1 MPTLCP
7 ALAELPNRRLFLAIF
22 LFCCFLMS
30 FGFYL
35 QYHLGLEPCPL
46 CMTQRIF
53 IVLSGLLALLASVHN
68 PATRGTSIYA
78 GATAMAAIA
87 GGSFSGRQI
96 YLQGLPADQV
106 PACGPGLS
114 YMLEVFPW
122 TQTLAAMLKGDG
134 NCAEVVWS
142 FLGLSIPEWTLIAFA
157 GIAGAAIFVLLRNRC
172 GQTT

>member
-1 MPTLCP
+1 MPFSPSAFT
-7 ALAELPNRRLFLAIF
+7 NRRLFFALF

-53 IVLSGLLALLASVHN
+53 IVLCGVLALLAALHN
-68 PATRGTSIYA
+68 PKSTGTALYALLITA
-78 GATAMAAIA
+78 GAVA
-87 GGSFSGRQI
+87 GASFSGRQV
-96 YLQGLPADQV
+96 YLQGLPEDRV

-114 YMLEVFPW
+114 YMLETFPLS
-122 TQTLAAMLKGDG
+122 QTLAAMLTGDG

-142 FLGLSIPEWTLIAFA
+142 FVGLSIPAWTLIAFA
-157 GIAGAAIFVLLRNRC
+157 SIALTALFVLLRSRKH
-172 GQTT
+172 QPS